1 MPKIKTTQTKK
12 TPQGFLD
19 LEPQLLAFKDQMDDI
34 VAETTIGKRKEEAN
48 WGIYKLS
55 HQRSRLVFD
64 LFYLKKEI
72 SRELYE
78 YLLRENHADKHL
90 IAKWKKQ
97 GYEKLCCMQC
107 VQQNTN
113 FGGVCVCRVPKK
125 NLDNDKLVQCVVC
138 GCRGC
143 ASCD

>member
-12 TPQGFLD
+12 TPKGFEAMESKLNS
-19 LEPQLLAFKDQMDDI
+19 FKEEMDDI
-34 VAETTIGKRKEEAN
+34 VAETTVGKRKEEAN
-48 WGIYKLS
+48 WGIYKIN
-55 HQRSRLVFD
+55 HQRSRYVFESY
-64 LFYLKKEI
+64 YLHKEI

-78 YLLRENHADKHL
+78 FLLRENHGDRLL

-107 VQQNTN
+107 VQNSTN

-125 NLDNDKLVQCVVC
+125 MLNEEKLVQCVMC